1 MGMQAGLQYT
11 FLWQK
16 HTAHA
21 DSEMKQSGIELS
33 MAKKRRNAAEAYGA
47 RHQRDEAKRN
57 RAEHGVE
64 KEQQK

>member
-1 MGMQAGLQYT
+1 
-11 FLWQK
+11 
-16 HTAHA
+16 
-21 DSEMKQSGIELS
+21 

-57 RAEHGVE
+57 RAEHGEKRRNATEAYGARRQRDEVKRNRAEHGVE